1 MFEVGVARSFHALH
15 QLEAED
21 PAASHEHSHDYRAEV
36 VVRGER
42 LAENGMLLDL
52 DALGAAVSTCLD
64 ELDSADLDTL
74 PAFSGENTT
83 VEMVAEHI
91 WEHVRALLGPSSPL
105 AGLRVTVHE
114 SADAWASVDR
124 PLEG

>member
-1 MFEVGVARSFHALH
+1 MFEVGVGRTFHALH

-21 PAASHEHSHDYRAEV
+21 PSASHEHSHDYRADV

-52 DALGAAVSTCLD
+52 DALGAAVTTCLD

-83 VEMVAEHI
+83 VEMVAGHI
-91 WEHVRALLGPSSPL
+91 WEHVRELLGPSSPL
-105 AGLRVTVHE
+105 ASLRVTVYE